1 MKDSIMKIYI
11 IDKNKFTNNYLKYC
25 LYYLTNTYLKFKYDT
40 FHLKP
45 KNSKLIIF
53 YKLPIVQ

>member
-25 LYYLTNTYLKFKYDT
+25 LYYLNK
-40 FHLKP
+40 HII
-45 KNSKLIIF
+45 KLIIF